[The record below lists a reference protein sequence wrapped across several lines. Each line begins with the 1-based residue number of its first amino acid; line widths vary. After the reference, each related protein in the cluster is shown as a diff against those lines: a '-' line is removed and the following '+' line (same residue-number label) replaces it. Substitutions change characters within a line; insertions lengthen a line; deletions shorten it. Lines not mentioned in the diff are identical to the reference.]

1 MKVLKFGGTSVG
13 SVQSIEKLI
22 GIVRQSGERII
33 VVSAFSG
40 VTDMLIKAVNQA
52 ASSGDFWD
60 TLESLKTRHL
70 ESARSLITAASNH
83 QENLAEVEQHVITK
97 MGEIEK
103 LLTGISLLH
112 EKTARTLDL
121 AMSYGE
127 RLSAYIIAKAFA
139 VRGMPAEFV
148 DAREIIRTD
157 DQFGS
162 AHYFEQESR
171 ELIRARLLNNTFISV
186 VTGFIGATD
195 TGITTTLGRGGSD
208 LTAGILGA
216 ALDAEEIQIWT
227 DVDGILTADPRLVR
241 DAFVINEIS
250 YAEALEMSHFGAKV
264 LHPPTIL
271 PAMVRGIPIRIKN
284 TFNADAPGTLIA
296 KKAASSGYPVRGLAS
311 IADIAL
317 IRVQGPG
324 MPGVTGIAARMF
336 GALAGAQVN
345 VILITQASSELSI
358 CCAINPLDGQKAVKA
373 ISGEFELEIKA
384 GLIQKPSIEED
395 LSVVAVVGERMKRKT
410 GIAGRVFSALG
421 RNGINVVAIAQGS
434 SELNISIVV
443 ARRDRGK
450 ALQTIHDAFFLAG
463 IRTVNLFLVG
473 TGLIGSTLLA
483 QIARQKA
490 DLRQK
495 HSIAINVAGICNSR
509 YMLLKEDGIGLE
521 DWRDGVASAE
531 KANLDAFIDGMIA
544 MNLPSACFCDCTAS
558 DEPGKRYEKI
568 LKSSIAVVTP
578 NKRAN
583 AGEKSTYN
591 RLINISREKGNIYRY
606 ETTVG
611 AGLPVIGPLQDL
623 VASGDTIHRIE
634 AVLSGTIS
642 FLFNTL
648 EEGRKFSEII
658 KEAKAKG
665 YTEPDPRDDLSA
677 LDAAR
682 KTLILIREAGFNLDF
697 KDIRIEPLLPQSCLA
712 AQTIEEF
719 LEILPSVDE
728 AYEAKRRE
736 AAEHGNVLRYVS
748 EITPAKAS
756 IMLKEFGPRS
766 PFFNL
771 AGTDNMVVFTTDRY
785 TENPLIVRGPGAGAD
800 VTAGGVF
807 ADILKLAE

>member
-13 SVQSIEKLI
+13 SVQAIEKLI
-22 GIVRQSGERII
+22 GIVQHSGERII

-40 VTDMLIKAVNQA
+40 ITDTLIKAVNLA
-52 ASSGDFWD
+52 VSSGDFLE
-60 TLESLKTRHL
+60 TLESLKNRHL
-70 ESARSLITAASNH
+70 ETARSLIPEIFNRADVLQETA
-83 QENLAEVEQHVITK
+83 QYITSMIK
-97 MGEIEK
+97 ELEK
-103 LLTGISLLH
+103 LLTGVSLLH

-121 AMSYGE
+121 ALSYGE
-127 RLSAYIIAKAFA
+127 RLSAFIIAKAFA
-139 VRGMPAEFV
+139 ARGQHAEFV

-162 AHYFEQESR
+162 AHYLEQESR
-171 ELIRARLLNNTFISV
+171 ELIRARLSERTTIAV
-186 VTGFIGATD
+186 VTGFIGATES
-195 TGITTTLGRGGSD
+195 GITTTLGRGGSD

-241 DAFVINEIS
+241 DAFVIDEIS

-317 IRVQGPG
+317 IRIQGPG

-336 GALAGAQVN
+336 GALASAQVN

-358 CCAINPLDGQKAVKA
+358 CCAINPLDGQKAIKA
-373 ISGEFELEIKA
+373 ISCEFELEIKA

-410 GIAGRVFSALG
+410 GIAGKVFSALG

-450 ALQTIHDAFFLAG
+450 ALQTIHDAFFLSG

-473 TGLIGSTLLA
+473 TGLIGSTLLS
-483 QIARQKA
+483 QIARQQD
-490 DLRQK
+490 DLRRK
-495 HSIAINVAGICNSR
+495 HSIAIKVAGICNSR
-509 YMLLKEDGIGLE
+509 HMLLREEGIELAT
-521 DWRDGVASAE
+521 WREALDSAD
-531 KANLDAFIDGMIA
+531 KANLDVFIDGMIA

-558 DEPGKRYEKI
+558 DEPGRHFEKI
-568 LKSSIAVVTP
+568 LKSSIAIVTP

-583 AGEKSTYN
+583 AGEKSTYG
-591 RLINISREKGNIYRY
+591 RLVNLSREKGNIYRY

-623 VASGDTIHRIE
+623 VASGDTIHKIE

-642 FLFNTL
+642 YLFNSL

-658 KEAKAKG
+658 KEAKVKG

-697 KDIRIEPLLPQSCLA
+697 KDIKIAPLLPQSCLSVP
-712 AQTIEEF
+712 TIEEF

-736 AAEHGNVLRYVS
+736 AARNGNVLRYVS
-748 EITPAKAS
+748 EITPIHAS
-756 IMLKEFGPRS
+756 IMLKEFGPKS
-766 PFFNL
+766 PFYNL
-771 AGTDNMVVFTTDRY
+771 VGTDNMVVFTTDRY
-785 TENPLIVRGPGAGAD
+785 AENPLIVRGPGAGAE

>member
-13 SVQSIEKLI
+13 SVESIEKLI
-22 GIVRQSGERII
+22 DIVHQSGERII

-40 VTDMLIKAVNQA
+40 VTDMLISAVNRA
-52 ASSGDFWD
+52 ALSGDYTD
-60 TLESLKTRHL
+60 LLESLKIRHFGA
-70 ESARSLITAASNH
+70 ARSLISSDSNAPDSLY
-83 QENLAEVEQHVITK
+83 QADCYIDSM
-97 MGEIEK
+97 MGEIEN
-103 LLTGISLLH
+103 LLKGISLLH
-112 EKTARTLDL
+112 EKTARTMDL
-121 AMSYGE
+121 VMSYGE
-127 RLSAYIIAKAFA
+127 RLSANIIAKAFTA
-139 VRGMPAEFV
+139 RGIAAEFV

-162 AHYFEQESR
+162 AHYLEQDSR
-171 ELIRARLLNNTFISV
+171 ELIQARLMNNSCIAV
-186 VTGFIGATD
+186 VTGFIGSTD
-195 TGITTTLGRGGSD
+195 SGITTTLGRGGSD

-216 ALDAEEIQIWT
+216 ALDADEIQIWT

-241 DAFVINEIS
+241 DAFVIHEIS

-284 TFNADAPGTLIA
+284 TFNPDAPGTLIA
-296 KKAASSGYPVRGLAS
+296 KKVTSSGFPVRGLAS
-311 IADIAL
+311 IPEISL
-317 IRVQGPG
+317 IRIQGPG

-336 GALAGAQVN
+336 SALAGAHIN

-373 ISGEFELEIKA
+373 INNEFELEIKA

-410 GIAGRVFSALG
+410 GISGKVFSALG

-473 TGLIGSTLLA
+473 TGLIGNTLLA
-483 QIARQKA
+483 QIARQQA
-490 DLRQK
+490 DLRSK

-509 YMLLKEDGIGLE
+509 YMLLKEEGIGLE
-521 DWRDGVASAE
+521 TWRDSIISAE

-558 DEPGKRYEKI
+558 EEPGKRYEKI
-568 LKSSIAVVTP
+568 LKSSIAIVTP

-583 AGEKSTYN
+583 AAEKSTYN
-591 RLINISREKGNIYRY
+591 RLITISREKGNIYRY

-642 FLFNTL
+642 YLFNTL
-648 EEGRKFSEII
+648 EEDRKFSEIVQ
-658 KEAKAKG
+658 EAKAKG

-677 LDAAR
+677 LDVAR
-682 KTLILIREAGFNLDF
+682 KTLILIREAGFNLDY
-697 KDIRIEPLLPQSCLA
+697 KDIKIEPLLPQSCLA
-712 AQTIEEF
+712 ASTIEEF
-719 LEILPSVDE
+719 FEILPSVDSD
-728 AYEAKRRE
+728 YNDKWQE
-736 AAEHGNVLRYVS
+736 AAKHGNVLRYVA
-748 EITPAKAS
+748 EITPVKAS
-756 IMLKEFGPRS
+756 IRLKEFGPQS

-771 AGTDNMVVFTTDRY
+771 AGTDNMVVLTTDRY
-785 TENPLIVRGPGAGAD
+785 SENPLIVRGPGAGAD

>member
-13 SVQSIEKLI
+13 SVASIEKLI
-22 GIVRQSGERII
+22 DIVHQSGERII

-40 VTDMLIKAVNQA
+40 VTDMLISAVNRA
-52 ASSGDFWD
+52 ELSGDYTD
-60 TLESLKTRHL
+60 TLESLKIRHFGA
-70 ESARSLITAASNH
+70 ARSLISSDSNAPDSLYQADRYIASM
-83 QENLAEVEQHVITK
+83 
-97 MGEIEK
+97 MGEIEN
-103 LLTGISLLH
+103 LLKGISLLH
-112 EKTARTLDL
+112 EKTARTMDL
-121 AMSYGE
+121 VMSYGE
-127 RLSAYIIAKAFA
+127 RLSANIIAKAFTA
-139 VRGMPAEFV
+139 RGIAAEFV

-162 AHYFEQESR
+162 AHYLEQDSR
-171 ELIRARLLNNTFISV
+171 ELIQTRLMNNSCIAV
-186 VTGFIGATD
+186 VTGFIGSTD
-195 TGITTTLGRGGSD
+195 SGITTTLGRGGSD

-216 ALDAEEIQIWT
+216 ALDADEIQIWT

-241 DAFVINEIS
+241 DAFVIHEIS

-284 TFNADAPGTLIA
+284 TFNPDAPGTLIA
-296 KKAASSGYPVRGLAS
+296 KKVTSSGFPVRGLAS
-311 IADIAL
+311 IPEISL
-317 IRVQGPG
+317 IRIQGPG

-336 GALAGAQVN
+336 SALAGAHIN

-373 ISGEFELEIKA
+373 INNEFELEIKA

-395 LSVVAVVGERMKRKT
+395 LSVVAVVGEQMKRKT
-410 GIAGRVFSALG
+410 GISGKVFSALG

-483 QIARQKA
+483 QIARQQA
-490 DLRQK
+490 DLRSK

-509 YMLLKEDGIGLE
+509 YMLLKEEGIGLE
-521 DWRDGVASAE
+521 TWRDSIISAE

-558 DEPGKRYEKI
+558 EDPGKRYEKI

-583 AGEKSTYN
+583 AAEKSTYN
-591 RLINISREKGNIYRY
+591 RLITISREKGNIYRY

-642 FLFNTL
+642 YLFNTL
-648 EEGRKFSEII
+648 EEDKKFSEIVQ
-658 KEAKAKG
+658 EAKAKG

-677 LDAAR
+677 LDVAR
-682 KTLILIREAGFNLDF
+682 KTLILIREAGFNLDY
-697 KDIRIEPLLPQSCLA
+697 KDIKIEPLLPQSCLA
-712 AQTIEEF
+712 ASTIEEF
-719 LEILPSVDE
+719 FEILPSVDSD
-728 AYEAKRRE
+728 YNDKWQE
-736 AAEHGNVLRYVS
+736 AAKHGNVLRYVA
-748 EITPAKAS
+748 EITPVKAS
-756 IMLKEFGPRS
+756 IRLEEFGPQS

-785 TENPLIVRGPGAGAD
+785 AENPLIVRGPGAGAD